1 MTKRHI
7 YIWSDDITPEQK
19 EAIYKKTKPKK
30 PKKPKK
36 PTKKPFVP
44 KPKKKK
50 Y

>member
-1 MTKRHI
+1 MTKRRI
-7 YIWSDDITPEQK
+7 YIWADDITPEQK
-19 EAIYKKTKPKK
+19 KAIYKKMK